1 MLTIDGHTARI
12 RAEGDGAIGLDVTG
26 RPYAEWPIAKRWR
39 NAGHT
44 IRRLHREVTDPVG
57 VAREESEAAARHA
70 EHTRMQQ
77 AIYAAARKAERER
90 EEQSKARD
98 EAAKAAW
105 ESGVRLLGLSH
116 VLRWTSADQYGVEL
130 SLSRMSRADAL
141 KLLAAGEAA
150 GVFKAR
156 R

>member
-1 MLTIDGHTARI
+1 M
-12 RAEGDGAIGLDVTG
+12 TG
-26 RPYAEWPIAKRWR
+26 RPLAEWPIARRWR
-39 NAGHT
+39 DAGAT
-44 IRRLHREVTDPVG
+44 LRRLHREVTDPVG
-57 VAREESEAAARHA
+57 VAREESEAAARWVEQQRKWA
-70 EHTRMQQ
+70 E
-77 AIYAAARKAERER
+77 ADAARRRAERER

-98 EAAKAAW
+98 REAKDAW

-141 KLLAAGEAA
+141 KLLAAGEAV